1 MTTSCC
7 GEGEERREQR
17 RGCWETSKE
26 EVRGP
31 VGVVEVELDTDVV
44 VFNSGILPL
53 ISLVVAVLI
62 LTKFSSSC
70 ASIRYKN
77 SVCCLQCCLEAL
89 PVGLLFA
96 ASAVVSRQ
104 PV

>member
-1 MTTSCC
+1 M
-7 GEGEERREQR
+7 
-17 RGCWETSKE
+17 TSKE
-26 EVRGP
+26 DVRGP

-44 VFNSGILPL
+44 VFNSEILQL
-53 ISLVVAVLI
+53 ISLVAVLI

>member
-1 MTTSCC
+1 M
-7 GEGEERREQR
+7 
-17 RGCWETSKE
+17 
-26 EVRGP
+26 
-31 VGVVEVELDTDVV
+31 VEVELDTDVV